1 MNQYL
6 KSYQVVMHTVGP
18 VFVGNGKEI
27 MKKEYV
33 FLNHRRAVGIP
44 DIQGLYSELARRKK
58 ETDFE
63 EYLLGKGNM
72 SLTDW
77 LEKKNIRLESLEP
90 FLKYTLDC
98 SDAVIEKGTDRKR
111 PLQIMECIKDA
122 YGNPYIPGSS
132 LKGMFRTILLGADI
146 IKDPEKYRKEKNEMR
161 RALHAENAR
170 RNNFL
175 KSNIAEIEKKAY
187 RTLKRPKTRSED
199 AVNDLMQGFIV
210 SDSEPLSTDNL
221 VLCQKIDRHVDG
233 TEKRLPLLR
242 ECIKPDTEIRFTITI
257 DTSICKLSEKLIMEA
272 VKQFMISYYQ
282 NFSKVFSEMDIPKT
296 SYVLCGGGCGFV
308 SKTIVYPMYGKMEGI
323 EFAQRVFDKTIPNN
337 VKMQHKHY
345 NDKKY
350 GASPHTIKCTRYQG
364 KLLQMGVCRI
374 EKIKFM

>member
-18 VFVGNGKEI
+18 VFVGSGKEI
-27 MKKEYV
+27 VKKEYI
-33 FLNHRRAVGIP
+33 FLNNNKAVGIP
-44 DIQGLYSELARRKK
+44 DIQGLYSELKKRKK

-77 LEKKNIRLESLEP
+77 LEQKRINVKDLEP
-90 FLKYTLDC
+90 ILKYTLDC
-98 SDAVIEKGTDRKR
+98 GDAVIEKDSDRKK

-122 YGNPYIPGSS
+122 YGKPYIPGSS

-146 IKDPEKYRKEKNEMR
+146 INSPEKYQKEKNEMW
-161 RALHAENAR
+161 RASDIKANRKNYLK
-170 RNNFL
+170 RNM
-175 KSNIAEIEKKAY
+175 ADIEKKAY
-187 RTLKRPKTRSED
+187 RILARPTTRPED
-199 AVNDLMQGFIV
+199 AVNDMMQGFVV
-210 SDSEPLSTDNL
+210 SDSEPLSTDAL
-221 VLCQKIDRHVDG
+221 VLCQKIDRHPDG

-257 DTSICKLSEKLIMEA
+257 DTSICKLSGKLIMEA
-272 VKQFMISYYQ
+272 VKQFMISYYK
-282 NFSKVFSEMDIPKT
+282 NFSKVFSDMDMPKT
-296 SYVLCGGGCGFV
+296 TYVLCGGGCGFV
-308 SKTIVYPMYGKMEGI
+308 SKTIAYPMYGKAQGI
-323 EFAQRVFDKTIPNN
+323 EFAQRVFDNTIPDK
-337 VKMQHKHY
+337 VKRQHKHY

-364 KLLQMGVCRI
+364 KLFQMGVCRI
-374 EKIKFM
+374 EKIKSV